1 VWNNTSASNKDLENF
16 YKSFLKERSK
26 IENDYAKDLRNL
38 IKKYTPRENTRGRRK
53 GEPPEKESTQS
64 ICFRKYLQELGF
76 QAGQHEL
83 ISENITQDQIKEID
97 SRVKE
102 VRIDLA
108 KQKDEEKILEGDL
121 KRSLKAFYDSEG
133 EYHKSHNDLE
143 ANKQSLERAESD
155 GSFTRNEVE
164 KLKLLVQSK
173 TRHYDDT
180 KGQYANQ
187 LMKTNKMQEE
197 HFTTLLPNV
206 LDRIQNLKE
215 GNCNFLKEI
224 LLSCLKFERG
234 VAPIIGKCYEGM
246 ESAIQSIDAT
256 TDSELVINKWVN
268 GFGNGFHNFCY
279 LQTKNWK
286 LASIRIRVH

>member
-1 VWNNTSASNKDLENF
+1 M
-16 YKSFLKERSK
+16 
-26 IENDYAKDLRNL
+26 
-38 IKKYTPRENTRGRRK
+38 
-53 GEPPEKESTQS
+53 
-64 ICFRKYLQELGF
+64 
-76 QAGQHEL
+76 

-180 KGQYANQ
+180 KVG
-187 LMKTNKMQEE
+187 KQE
-197 HFTTLLPNV
+197 
-206 LDRIQNLKE
+206 
-215 GNCNFLKEI
+215 
-224 LLSCLKFERG
+224 KFFIKLVCAGSVCKPTDEDKQDAGRALHNT
-234 VAPIIGKCYEGM
+234 VAQCSGPDP
-246 ESAIQSIDAT
+246 ES
-256 TDSELVINKWVN
+256 K
-268 GFGNGFHNFCY
+268 GR
-279 LQTKNWK
+279 K
-286 LASIRIRVH
+286 L